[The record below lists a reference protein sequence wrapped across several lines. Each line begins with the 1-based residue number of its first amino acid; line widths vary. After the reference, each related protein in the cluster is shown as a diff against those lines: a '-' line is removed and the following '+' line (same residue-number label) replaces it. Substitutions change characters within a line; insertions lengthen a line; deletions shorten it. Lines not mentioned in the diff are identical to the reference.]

1 MRAAKHHRTDSYP
14 SAPRPGEITLKSADE
29 IAALRRAGRVAA
41 LALDAAVHAC
51 VSGVTT
57 AELNSVASKEILRH
71 GATPL
76 FRGYKQGSSPAYP
89 ADSCISVNEEVVH
102 GVPGARRLSPGDVV
116 SIDLGIGLDGWCAD
130 AATTFV
136 LPLEHPE
143 WCDHATRERFERVSR
158 MVGDTRGLLTLAARR
173 LRPGARWS
181 EIALELERRA
191 IELGYAIVTEYVG
204 HGIGRE
210 LHEPPRVPA
219 YRTGFVGEDFIVQ
232 PGMVLAVEPML
243 ALSSREP
250 SAEGFRKARV
260 RLLKDGWTVV
270 TADGAPACHE
280 EHMVAIT
287 EEGATILTLP

>member
-1 MRAAKHHRTDSYP
+1 MRAARHHRTDSYP
-14 SAPRPGEITLKSADE
+14 AAPRPGEIILKSPDE
-29 IAALRRAGRVAA
+29 IDALRRAGRVAA

-51 VSGVTT
+51 APGVTT
-57 AELNSVASKEILRH
+57 AELNRVASKELLRH

-76 FRGYKQGSSPAYP
+76 FRGYKQGRSPAYP

-102 GVPGARRLSPGDVV
+102 GVPGSRRLAPGDVV
-116 SIDLGIGLDGWCAD
+116 SIDLGIKLDGWCAD

-143 WCDHATRERFERVSR
+143 WCDAATRERFERVSR
-158 MVGDTRGLLTLAARR
+158 MVGHTRELLVLAVER

-181 EIALELERRA
+181 EIARELERRA

-219 YRTGFVGEDFIVQ
+219 YRTGFTGEDFVVQ

-250 SAEGFRKARV
+250 SADGFRKARV
-260 RLLKDGWTVV
+260 RLLADGWTVV